1 MIPKRRRGGK
11 RTGAGRPSLGD
22 KLTERKTVRLWPA
35 QIEYINAL
43 PGRGFSAKLRRIV
56 DAEIRYA
63 AMLDMEA
70 KE

>member
-1 MIPKRRRGGK
+1 MIPKRKWGGK

-35 QIEYINAL
+35 QIDFINAL
-43 PGRGFSAKLRRIV
+43 PGRGFSAKLRKIV
-56 DAEIRYA
+56 DA
-63 AMLDMEA
+63 DMQAKGA